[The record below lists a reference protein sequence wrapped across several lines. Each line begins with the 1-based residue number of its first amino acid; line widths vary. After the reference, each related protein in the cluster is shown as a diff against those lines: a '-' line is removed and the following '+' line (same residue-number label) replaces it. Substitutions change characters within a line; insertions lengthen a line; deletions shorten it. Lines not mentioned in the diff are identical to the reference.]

1 MYSSSAKATKYSL
14 RRFSFLALVV
24 VLAGLP
30 MAGQTAQ
37 PASKPAAQPTPKP
50 GFKVGSKPASKAICT
65 IRPTNFMGWKTE
77 QLANKWVTLEI
88 APQLGGRL
96 MQVTFGGHDFL
107 YINPGLQGKVIPVG
121 TRGGHNY
128 GGDKI
133 WPLPEGNNDEQH
145 WNQSTAGPLDTGAYT
160 LQVLSRG
167 AKCAVRL
174 TGPPDPSIGQRY
186 IREFSIGADS
196 PVISFHNVMQN
207 VTGYPQTWSEQT
219 ITEYPMSNPS
229 GSDNLN
235 TKFYGVTGVNPTSAY
250 PRSYQ
255 VRTGPQDNDAYSVS
269 DGTLRVH
276 WNNISQEV
284 WIDSPTGWLAAVD
297 GTSGYTM
304 MERHQIDNAREYP
317 GKATIIIY
325 SSGSPRRRTPPLGS
339 PTPTTAP
346 AQNQNTGQHEGPFME
361 AEVNS
366 PMVELK
372 PGESYAMDTQWYP
385 TRMGEDFK
393 TTTWAGVIGKPLTAT
408 ATPAGLVL
416 AGSFGVFYA
425 GDLVA
430 HYYARGGEGGT
441 AKLMSVTP
449 TEPAQL
455 QITVQ
460 APPNTVRVSVH
471 LVDAKGMDCG
481 PLGEVLV
488 NPPPSGQ
495 QRRGGGGF

>member
-1 MYSSSAKATKYSL
+1 MYSSSAKATKHSL
-14 RRFSFLALVV
+14 GRFSFLALGIF
-24 VLAGLP
+24 LASLP
-30 MAGQTAQ
+30 IPCQA
-37 PASKPAAQPTPKP
+37 ASKPASTP
-50 GFKVGSKPASKAICT
+50 GCT
-65 IRPTNFMGWKTE
+65 VQATNYQGWKAE
-77 QLANKWVTLEI
+77 QMANRWVKLEI
-88 APQLGGRL
+88 VPQLGGRL

-107 YINPGLQGKVIPVG
+107 YVNPGLQGKIIPVG

-145 WNQSTAGPLDTGAYT
+145 WEQSTAGPLDTGAYT

-207 VTGYPQTWSEQT
+207 VTGFPQTWSEQT

-235 TKFYGVTGVNPTSAY
+235 TKFYGVTALNPTSAY
-250 PRSYQ
+250 PNGYQ
-255 VRTGPQDNDAYSVS
+255 VRTGPQQNDAYAVS

-284 WIDSPTGWLAAVD
+284 WIDTPTGWLAAVD

-304 MERHQIDNAREYP
+304 VERHQIDPAREYP
-317 GKATIIIY
+317 GKATIIVY
-325 SSGSPRRRTPPLGS
+325 SSGAPRRRTPPPGS
-339 PTPTTAP
+339 PTPTP
-346 AQNQNTGQHEGPFME
+346 AQNQNAGQREGPFME

-366 PMVELK
+366 PMVELA
-372 PGESYAMDTQWYP
+372 PGESYALDTTWYP

-393 TTTWAGVIGKPLTAT
+393 TTTYAGVIGTPLTAA

-416 AGSFGVFYA
+416 SGSFGVFYA

-430 HYYARGGEGGT
+430 HYYDRGGSEGST
-441 AKLMSVTP
+441 AKLLSVTP
-449 TEPAQL
+449 IEPVQL
-455 QITVQ
+455 HTTVQ
-460 APPNTVRVSVH
+460 APPGTSRVSVH
-471 LVDAKGMDCG
+471 LVDAQGLDRG

-488 NPPPSGQ
+488 NPPPPRSPPRQ
-495 QRRGGGGF
+495 Q